1 MNYTTSING
10 QWHTDY
16 IAKTKT
22 MNEQSLRFVIA
33 DCKEAINANPETP
46 KADQYADEILYCL
59 RELYQRD
66 AIRRDTAF
74 IMNGA
79 KEII

>member
-1 MNYTTSING
+1 MNYTTSVNG
-10 QWHTDY
+10 QWHKDY

-22 MNEQSLRFVIA
+22 MSEQSLRFVIA
-33 DCKEAINANPETP
+33 DCKEAINTNPETP

-66 AIRRDTAF
+66 AIPYHTAF

-79 KEII
+79 KEI